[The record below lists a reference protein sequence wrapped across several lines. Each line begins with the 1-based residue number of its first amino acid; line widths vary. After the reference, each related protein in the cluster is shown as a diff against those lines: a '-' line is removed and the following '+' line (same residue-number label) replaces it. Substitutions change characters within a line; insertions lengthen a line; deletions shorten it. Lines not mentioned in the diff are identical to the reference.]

1 LERNGSG
8 TQYHYQGPGELEQR
22 GNQMSDDHTQSGKA
36 AISAPAEKYIN
47 LYLDD
52 VSTLRALAT
61 ELLQQYN
68 ALIDLP
74 AADLLAWQKEARRRR
89 SLPENV
95 RVQ

>member
-1 LERNGSG
+1 MKGHSNININAGGTASG
-8 TQYHYQGPGELEQR
+8 HGVNPPVNE
-22 GNQMSDDHTQSGKA
+22 SHTQSGKA